1 MGNKRLLLK
10 NLTLLTTISSFFLIR
25 QILTVWP
32 IIQRGIWVYPL
43 KFFFKKFRRVYLQK
57 TRKAFQLNFS
67 GSSKDPLIYL
77 GIFAVLLFG
86 VLIFKTSSFSPQNTE
101 LSATLQENAL
111 ASISQRF
118 LGGMGQES
126 LFLGNIGLE
135 EPEFP
140 SLNIVQNNSLVGI
153 SSPISV
159 SPKVL
164 GSLGNFNEEA
174 KEISEYVVQSGDSL
188 SLIAEKFNIS
198 LNTLLWANDLSS
210 SSIISSR
217 QKLIILPV
225 SGILHH
231 VKNGETLSGIAKIY
245 QGDAAEIIFFNEL
258 SGENIFIGDIL
269 IIPDGKMPPKP
280 QYTSTPVSQIPLAG
294 SYFIFP
300 TQGKI
305 SQGLHW
311 YNAVDIANDCGN
323 PAYASA
329 GGEVLSIKYGYNR
342 GAGNYI
348 KILHPNGVVTFYG
361 HLNSIL
367 VGAGQPVSQGQI
379 IALIGGK
386 PGTPGAGISTG
397 CHLHFEVRGARNP
410 FTG

>member
-1 MGNKRLLLK
+1 M
-10 NLTLLTTISSFFLIR
+10 
-25 QILTVWP
+25 
-32 IIQRGIWVYPL
+32 
-43 KFFFKKFRRVYLQK
+43 
-57 TRKAFQLNFS
+57 
-67 GSSKDPLIYL
+67 
-77 GIFAVLLFG
+77 
-86 VLIFKTSSFSPQNTE
+86 IFKTSSFSPQNTG
-101 LSATLQENAL
+101 LSSTTLQENVL
-111 ASISQRF
+111 ASVSQRF
-118 LGGMGQES
+118 SGSIGQES
-126 LFLGNIGLE
+126 LFLGKIGLE

-153 SSPISV
+153 SPPITV

-174 KEISEYVVQSGDSL
+174 KEVSEYVVQSGDNL

-198 LNTLLWANDLSS
+198 FNTLLWANDLSS
-210 SSIISSR
+210 SSLIR
-217 QKLIILPV
+217 PGQKLVILPV

-231 VKNGETLSGIAKIY
+231 VKNGETLSGIAKTY
-245 QGDAAEIIFFNEL
+245 QGDAAEVIFFNEL
-258 SGENIFIGDIL
+258 FDEDIFIGDIL

-294 SYFIFP
+294 SYFTFP

-323 PAYASA
+323 PVYAAA

-348 KILHPNGVVTFYG
+348 KTLHPNGIVTFYG
-361 HLNSIL
+361 HLGNIL

-379 IALIGGK
+379 IALIGGQ

-410 FTG
+410 FAG

>member
-1 MGNKRLLLK
+1 M
-10 NLTLLTTISSFFLIR
+10 
-25 QILTVWP
+25 V
-32 IIQRGIWVYPL
+32 
-43 KFFFKKFRRVYLQK
+43 
-57 TRKAFQLNFS
+57 
-67 GSSKDPLIYL
+67 
-77 GIFAVLLFG
+77 
-86 VLIFKTSSFSPQNTE
+86 FKTSSFSPQNTG
-101 LSATLQENAL
+101 LSSTTLQENIL
-111 ASISQRF
+111 ASVSQRF
-118 LGGMGQES
+118 SGSIGQES
-126 LFLGNIGLE
+126 LFLGKIGLE

-153 SSPISV
+153 SPPITV

-164 GSLGNFNEEA
+164 GSSGNFNEEP
-174 KEISEYVVQSGDSL
+174 KEVSEYVVQFGDNL

-210 SSIISSR
+210 SSSINSG

-231 VKNGETLSGIAKIY
+231 VKNGETLSGITKTY
-245 QGDAAEIIFFNEL
+245 QGDIAEIVSFNEL
-258 SGENIFIGDIL
+258 SGESIFIGDIL
-269 IIPDGKMPPKP
+269 IIPDGKMPSKPK
-280 QYTSTPVSQIPLAG
+280 YTSAPVSQIPLAG

-323 PAYASA
+323 PIYAAA
-329 GGEVLSIKYGYNR
+329 GGKVLSTKYGYNL

-348 KILHPNGVVTFYG
+348 KILHPNGAVTFYG

-367 VGAGQPVSQGQI
+367 IGSGQSVSQGQT
-379 IALIGGK
+379 IALTGGK
-386 PGTPGAGISTG
+386 PGTLGAGISTG

-410 FTG
+410 FAG